1 MQKKE
6 LQMLQNTTK
15 SNTNKQ
21 FMLPFDLL
29 DFEIDTLLNEGK
41 LTRYTNEFFI
51 DARSMSKISLSNAL
65 QMSVNWREI
74 TKEFLFSVIGG
85 IGQMSHYLSKF
96 NNPPQQLLGV
106 LQNSIRIISDDLSN
120 VFSTL
125 NNVAPNGPDGAHY
138 KWWEMTI
145 HKDLINA
152 AEQTNL
158 KFKMSL
164 LPGVI
169 NLLSIMKELS
179 LNRLGAAIQLRV
191 VEAIALEIAISFRVL
206 LSPLKVN
213 NEFIFKTDKDLA
225 WINAHVKAE
234 VEHHKNVK
242 DLSYGMAYAAITPD
256 EQKTFLELIKKY
268 IHAWH
273 VALLEFRALISHSK
287 NYNLYRLTQAG
298 NLNRTENKYAD
309 FKKWR
314 CLVCDFIYDEAIGL
328 PNEGILAGTK
338 FEDIPNDWECSDCGV
353 KKTDFEPI
361 SA

>member
-1 MQKKE
+1 MI
-6 LQMLQNTTK
+6 QNTTL
-15 SNTNKQ
+15 SNANKQ

-29 DFEIDTLLNEGK
+29 DSEVDTLLNDGK
-41 LTRYTNEFFI
+41 LTRYTNEFFTS
-51 DARSMSKISLSNAL
+51 ARSMSEISLSNAL

-96 NNPPQQLLGV
+96 DNPPHQLLGV
-106 LQNSIRIISDDLSN
+106 LQNSIGIISDDLSN

-138 KWWEMTI
+138 KWWELTI
-145 HKDLINA
+145 HKDLIKA

-158 KFKMSL
+158 KFKVSL

-169 NLLSIMKELS
+169 DLLNTMKELS
-179 LNRLGAAIQLRV
+179 LNRLGAAIQLRI
-191 VEAIALEIAISFRVL
+191 VEAIALEIAISFRAI

-213 NEFIFKTDKDLA
+213 NEFVFKTNEDLA
-225 WINAHVKAE
+225 WVNAHVKAE
-234 VEHHKNVK
+234 VEHHKSVK
-242 DLSYGMAYAAITPD
+242 DISYGMAYVAITPD
-256 EQKTFLELIKKY
+256 EQKTFLELTKKY
-268 IHAWH
+268 IKAWH
-273 VALLEFRALISHSK
+273 FALLEFRNLISHNE
-287 NYNLYRLTQAG
+287 NYNLYRLTQARSL
-298 NLNRTENKYAD
+298 NLTKNKYAG

-314 CLVCDFIYDEAIGL
+314 CLICDLIYDEEIGL

-338 FEDIPNDWECSDCGV
+338 FEDIPNDWECADCGV
-353 KKTDFEPI
+353 KKIDFELI